1 MTNNKKIDFDFQSFI
16 LGIFTGMVIS
26 LIILT
31 IML

>member
-1 MTNNKKIDFDFQSFI
+1 MSNNKQIDFDLQSFF

-31 IML
+31 ILL